1 MYKFAHISD
10 CHLGSNRDPFLR
22 NLELSAFHR
31 ALDECMKRKVDFIII
46 TGDLFHSN
54 IPDLGV
60 VNSAVKK
67 MNEVVGQNIPIY
79 VIYGSHDYSP
89 NETSIVDIL
98 SSADLFKKVVR
109 GEIED
114 EKLKLHFFTDPK
126 TGVKI
131 VGISARRLGLE
142 KRYFE
147 MLDRESLEKEPG
159 FKIFA
164 FHSGITELKPKHLTQ
179 MESIPISYLPKG
191 FNYYAGGHIHQYT
204 KRKFEEYGLIAYP
217 GTIFAGYPRDL
228 EDNAKGIKR
237 GFLIIFFNSEIE
249 KVEFVEIPGPEY
261 NLFEYDAT
269 GKNSAKVRD
278 ELLVKAGEISAEKK
292 IVLLKVGGEMSG
304 GNTSDI
310 DFLKVRNTL
319 LQRGAQYVSI
329 NRHGLTTR
337 DYETVRPM
345 GEDIGEIERNIFKEN
360 IGAVK
365 VSVESLR
372 GETGAKIAAELL
384 TVLRQN
390 QKVGE
395 TKKDYEV
402 RVLKQAV
409 NLLKLEE
416 AFK

>member
-1 MYKFAHISD
+1 M
-10 CHLGSNRDPFLR
+10 N
-22 NLELSAFHR
+22 AFNY
-31 ALDECMKRKVDFIII
+31 AMDECIKRKVDFIIV

-67 MNEVVGQNIPIY
+67 MNEVVNQNIPIY

-98 SSADLFKKVVR
+98 SSAGLFKKVVH
-109 GEIED
+109 GEVEE
-114 EKLKLHFFTDPK
+114 EKLKLDFFTNPK

-142 KRYFE
+142 KKYFE

-164 FHSGITELKPKHLTQ
+164 FHSGITELKPKHLGR

-191 FNYYAGGHIHQYT
+191 FNYYAGGHIHQCT
-204 KRKFEEYGLIAYP
+204 RRKFEDYGLIAYP
-217 GTIFAGYPRDL
+217 GTLFAGYPRDL
-228 EDNAKGIKR
+228 EDNARGEKR
-237 GFLIIFFNSEIE
+237 GFLIISFDNEID
-249 KVEFVEIPGPEY
+249 KIEFVEIPGPEY
-261 NLFEYDAT
+261 YLLEYDAT

-278 ELLVKAGEISAEKK
+278 DLIAKVGEIPAEEK

-310 DFLKVRNTL
+310 DFIKIRNI
-319 LQRGAQYVSI
+319 LQQKGALYVSI
-329 NRHGLTTR
+329 NRHSLTTKE
-337 DYETVRPM
+337 YETVRPM
-345 GEDIGEIERNIFKEN
+345 GEDIGEVERNLFKEN

-365 VSVESLR
+365 VSIEALK
-372 GETGAKIAAELL
+372 GENGAKLATELL

-390 QKVGE
+390 QKAGE
-395 TKKDYEV
+395 TKKDYES
-402 RVLKQAV
+402 RVLKQSV

>member
-1 MYKFAHISD
+1 M
-10 CHLGSNRDPFLR
+10 
-22 NLELSAFHR
+22 SAFQR

-395 TKKDYEV
+395 TKKDYEG